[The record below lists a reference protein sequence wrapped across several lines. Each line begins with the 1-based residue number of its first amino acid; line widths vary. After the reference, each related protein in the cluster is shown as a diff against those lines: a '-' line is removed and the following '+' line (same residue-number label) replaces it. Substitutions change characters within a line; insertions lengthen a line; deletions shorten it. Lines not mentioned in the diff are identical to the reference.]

1 MAQDEESIA
10 QTFRDY
16 VQTFQTL
23 QPHAVV
29 PYCHVPC
36 MFISSQGVRV
46 LADANEM
53 AALIG
58 RLMEGLKAH
67 GFSRSEITEMKVNQM
82 SERTALVS
90 IRKIRYKTDGS
101 ELERLGETYTFL
113 ETGGDWKIAAAVV
126 YDPERI
132 LRLA

>member
-1 MAQDEESIA
+1 
-10 QTFRDY
+10 
-16 VQTFQTL
+16 
-23 QPHAVV
+23 
-29 PYCHVPC
+29 
-36 MFISSQGVRV
+36 
-46 LADANEM
+46 
-53 AALIG
+53 
-58 RLMEGLKAH
+58 MEGLKAH

-113 ETGGDWKIAAAVV
+113 KTGDDWKVAVAVV
-126 YDPERI
+126 HDPERI

>member
-1 MAQDEESIA
+1 
-10 QTFRDY
+10 
-16 VQTFQTL
+16 
-23 QPHAVV
+23 
-29 PYCHVPC
+29 

-113 ETGGDWKIAAAVV
+113 KTGDDWKIAVAVV
-126 YDPERI
+126 HDPERI

>member
-1 MAQDEESIA
+1 
-10 QTFRDY
+10 
-16 VQTFQTL
+16 
-23 QPHAVV
+23 
-29 PYCHVPC
+29 
-36 MFISSQGVRV
+36 
-46 LADANEM
+46 
-53 AALIG
+53 
-58 RLMEGLKAH
+58 
-67 GFSRSEITEMKVNQM
+67 M
-82 SERTALVS
+82 SERIALVS

>member
-1 MAQDEESIA
+1 
-10 QTFRDY
+10 
-16 VQTFQTL
+16 
-23 QPHAVV
+23 
-29 PYCHVPC
+29 

-113 ETGGDWKIAAAVV
+113 KTGDDWKIAAAVV
-126 YDPERI
+126 HDPERI